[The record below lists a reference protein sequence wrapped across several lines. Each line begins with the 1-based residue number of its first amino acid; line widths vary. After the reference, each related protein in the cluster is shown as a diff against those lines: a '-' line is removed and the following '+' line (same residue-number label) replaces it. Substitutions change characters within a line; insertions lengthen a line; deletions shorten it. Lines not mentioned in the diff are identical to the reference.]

1 MLNKLTLLT
10 LTLILALSACAA
22 PAASPTPSGPRTL
35 TVMTHDS
42 FAVTESALKEFESA
56 NNATVQILKSG
67 DAGEML
73 NTALLNKQSPLAD
86 VMYGVDNT
94 LLSRALDNDLF
105 EHYDSPAL
113 AAIPAEL
120 KLDAE
125 NRALPVDYGDV
136 CLNYDKAY
144 FAGAGLTPPANLS
157 ELTRP
162 EYKGLAVVEDPATS
176 STGLAF
182 MLATWAAFGDE
193 GFRQF
198 WADMRA
204 NGVKVAA
211 DWETAYYTE
220 FSGSSGKGPHPLVVS
235 YASSPPAEVVFAG
248 APLDDAPTAS
258 VTGAKSCFRQIEF
271 VGIVK
276 GVQNR
281 DLAEKWVDFML
292 GKTFQEDMPLN
303 MFVYPAL
310 PSAALPEAFVKYSGQ
325 VESPIIL
332 DPATI
337 AERRDALIEEWT
349 EIVVK

>member
-1 MLNKLTLLT
+1 MKLKHI
-10 LTLILALSACAA
+10 LTLIPLLAGCAA
-22 PAASPTPSGPRTL
+22 PTPAGPRAL

-42 FAVTESALKEFESA
+42 FAVTDSALEEFESA

-67 DAGEML
+67 DAGGML
-73 NTALLNKQSPLAD
+73 NTALLNKESPLAD
-86 VMYGVDNT
+86 VIYGVDNT

-105 EHYDSPAL
+105 ERYDSPAL
-113 AAIPAEL
+113 AALPAEL
-120 KLDAE
+120 KLDSE

-144 FAGAGLTPPANLS
+144 FADKGLPPPANLA

-162 EYKGLAVVEDPATS
+162 EYKSLLVVEDPATS

-182 MLATWAAFGDE
+182 MLATWAAFGDD
-193 GFRQF
+193 GFTKF
-198 WADMRA
+198 WADLRA
-204 NGVKVAA
+204 NDVKVVA

-220 FSGSSGKGPHPLVVS
+220 FSGSSGKGPRPLVVS
-235 YASSPPAEVVFAG
+235 YASSPPAEVVYAS

-258 VTGAKSCFRQIEF
+258 ITGAKSCFRQIEF

-276 GVQNR
+276 GTKNR
-281 DLAEKWVDFML
+281 GLAEAWVDFML
-292 GKTFQEDMPLN
+292 SKTFQEDMPLN

-310 PSAALPEAFVKYSGQ
+310 PSAQLPDAFVKYSGQ

-332 DPATI
+332 DATTI
-337 AERRDALIEEWT
+337 AERREALIETWT